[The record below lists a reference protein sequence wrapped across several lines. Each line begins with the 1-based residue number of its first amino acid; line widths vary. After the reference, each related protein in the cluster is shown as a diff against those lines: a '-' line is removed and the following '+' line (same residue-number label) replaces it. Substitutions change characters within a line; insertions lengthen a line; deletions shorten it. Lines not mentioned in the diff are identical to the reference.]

1 MNPNIEVL
9 NKSSKTTSHLHA
21 RRNIEM
27 PMPTPSRIVGFI
39 TIFLLAILGLSRMYA
54 NLENQGQLPSEY
66 PSGSVTITEL
76 QWTTITAA
84 GQRLRRHYISSTSLS
99 QTGTTTAAGQL
110 PSIHLRQTLPSF
122 PKTTSI
128 PASGQLLNLQP
139 RQAQPSSTSF
149 AQTNTI
155 SAPAQLLD
163 QDPACCL
170 LSSAIELCTSLT
182 PYFMALPQMSQA
194 ECLCFSSA
202 QYNPGLFD
210 SAVSSCAQ
218 YASTAV
224 PTAWNALNDLGG
236 FCTRASPYLFPTS
249 TSILSAYGSS
259 ASTLSVY
266 VPPPVIITQPPS
278 TMTETQIENQ
288 QCCSIV
294 QNIILG
300 CVNQTPGFLTL
311 SGSNQASCLCSST
324 LAIGSGTGIGFDNVA
339 EGCLSALSE
348 GGSTTLSVALRSF
361 LGGDGGMCGQYSGQ
375 PMMSSTMMN
384 PVMGSGTMGNGSGLT
399 TMAITVVTSLSSM
412 AVEVWSST
420 STMVGAASS
429 SFHGTGSAGASSTAI
444 RTTSQPVNG
453 TSSRTSTSVSSTAA
467 STNATVSQTAAASS
481 STPNQT
487 QNPSAAASSTFTS
500 TTFFPP
506 TSSFTRSSKL
516 SSITTSLS
524 PSFSPIANAN
534 DSGLRIVG
542 KEQVVA
548 IGFLCAVL
556 GMCSFLS

>member
-1 MNPNIEVL
+1 
-9 NKSSKTTSHLHA
+9 
-21 RRNIEM
+21 M
-27 PMPTPSRIVGFI
+27 PIPTPSRIVGFI
-39 TIFLLAILGLSRMYA
+39 TIFLIAILGLSRMYS
-54 NLENQGQLPSEY
+54 NLENQCQLPSKY
-66 PSGSVTITEL
+66 PSGSVTRTDLER
-76 QWTTITAA
+76 TATTAA
-84 GQRLRRHYISSTSLS
+84 VRPLRRQYILSTSLS
-99 QTGTTTAAGQL
+99 QTSTITAVGGQL
-110 PSIHLRQTLPSF
+110 PSIHIRQTLPSF
-122 PKTTSI
+122 PQTTSI

-139 RQAQPSSTSF
+139 RQAQPSSTSS

-155 SAPAQLLD
+155 SAPAQLLN

-194 ECLCFSSA
+194 ECLCFSA
-202 QYNPGLFD
+202 TTQYNPGLFD

-224 PTAWNALNDLGG
+224 PAVWNALNDLEG

-249 TSILSAYGSS
+249 TSILLAYGPST
-259 ASTLSVY
+259 STLSAY
-266 VPPPVIITQPPS
+266 VPPPAIITQPPP

-324 LAIGSGTGIGFDNVA
+324 LTVGSGTGIGFDNA
-339 EGCLSALSE
+339 ANGCLSGLSE
-348 GGSTTLSVALRSF
+348 GGSATLSVALRSF
-361 LGGDGGMCGQYSGQ
+361 LGGDGGVCGQYSGQ
-375 PMMSSTMMN
+375 AMMTSTMMN
-384 PVMGSGTMGNGSGLT
+384 PVVGNGTIGNGTIGIGSGLT
-399 TMAITVVTSLSSM
+399 TMAITAVTSLSSM
-412 AVEVWSST
+412 AVGVWISA
-420 STMVGAASS
+420 STMVGAAPSS
-429 SFHGTGSAGASSTAI
+429 LHGTGSASASSSAISTA
-444 RTTSQPVNG
+444 SQPRNG
-453 TSSRTSTSVSSTAA
+453 TSSRTSTSISSSTDL
-467 STNATVSQTAAASS
+467 TNMTSSQTSAASS

-487 QNPSAAASSTFTS
+487 QNPSAAPSSTFTS

-516 SSITTSLS
+516 FSITTSLS
-524 PSFSPIANAN
+524 TTASFSPIANAN

-542 KEQVVA
+542 KEQVVV
-548 IGFLCAVL
+548 ISFLCAVL
-556 GMCSFLS
+556 GMGTFLS

>member
-1 MNPNIEVL
+1 
-9 NKSSKTTSHLHA
+9 
-21 RRNIEM
+21 
-27 PMPTPSRIVGFI
+27 MPTPLRIVGFI

-149 AQTNTI
+149 AQMNTI

-224 PTAWNALNDLGG
+224 PTAWNALTDLEG
-236 FCTRASPYLFPTS
+236 FCNRASPYLFPTS
-249 TSILSAYGSS
+249 TSTLSAYGSS
-259 ASTLSVY
+259 TSTLSVY
-266 VPPPVIITQPPS
+266 VPPPAIITQPPS

-311 SGSNQASCLCSST
+311 SDSNQSSCLCSSNLT
-324 LAIGSGTGIGFDNVA
+324 VGSGTGIGFDNA
-339 EGCLSALSE
+339 AKGCLSALSE
-348 GGSTTLSVALRSF
+348 GGRTTLSVALRSF

-375 PMMSSTMMN
+375 AMMN
-384 PVMGSGTMGNGSGLT
+384 STTINPVGGNGTMGSGLT
-399 TMAITVVTSLSSM
+399 TLTITAVTSSSSM
-412 AVEVWSST
+412 AVGTGNGT
-420 STMVGAASS
+420 STMVGASTSS
-429 SFHGTGSAGASSTAI
+429 LHGTGSAAASSTTISTAI
-444 RTTSQPVNG
+444 QPKNG
-453 TSSRTSTSVSSTAA
+453 TSSRTSTSVSSSTV
-467 STNATVSQTAAASS
+467 STNMTSSQTAAASS

-556 GMCSFLS
+556 GMGSFLS